1 MQEEDLDQQKE
12 SEGERKM
19 QVEEDL
25 DQQQHWWTLHVRF
38 EIKEIKSND
47 KKKKRAT
54 KVPEDQ
60 LGEVNLHCFMSS
72 SDDDDEK
79 DIITVGLKHL
89 RSGHWIGRT
98 ACPPW
103 PKEVNLTKARFQI
116 TWKLKTDPKLR
127 STAQEVVALDRFVSE
142 RKQLFVIV
150 NWSAKEKDGG
160 QEKSQDEGPIAKIFQ
175 WPLKLFSSSSSEEP
189 PQEGGRLKI
198 VHYGNHH
205 PLHQL
210 RLYLEDFLSF
220 GGVDD
225 HTKAHDERAEAAL
238 ETLLHLLLRDGHVTK
253 AQLANELIQ
262 FFKKKEEASTTKI
275 KNDKCHVNQRALCC
289 RLAAATVTFLMQS
302 DDVET
307 AELILELAGCFLGEA
322 SAKVPHRSIYI
333 NPPPNLLL

>member
-1 MQEEDLDQQKE
+1 MQD
-12 SEGERKM
+12 
-19 QVEEDL
+19 EEDL
-25 DQQQHWWTLHVRF
+25 DQQQHRWWTLHVRF
-38 EIKEIKSND
+38 EVKEIKSID
-47 KKKKRAT
+47 EKKKRAT

-60 LGEVNLHCFMSS
+60 LGEVNLRCSLS
-72 SDDDDEK
+72 ASEDEK

-89 RSGHWIGRT
+89 RSGHWIGRA

-116 TWKLKTDPKLR
+116 TWNLKSDPKLR

-150 NWSAKEKDGG
+150 NRNAKEKDGG
-160 QEKSQDEGPIAKIFQ
+160 QEKSQDKGPFAKIFQ
-175 WPLKLFSSSSSEEP
+175 WLSSSSTEEP
-189 PQEGGRLKI
+189 PQEGGRFQF
-198 VHYGNHH
+198 VHYDN

-220 GGVDD
+220 GVD
-225 HTKAHDERAEAAL
+225 HTKAHDEHAEAAL
-238 ETLLHLLLRDGHVTK
+238 ETLLHLLLRDGHLTK
-253 AQLANELIQ
+253 TQLANELIK
-262 FFKKKEEASTTKI
+262 FFKRKDEASNTTKI
-275 KNDKCHVNQRALCC
+275 KNDKRRVNQRALCC

-322 SAKVPHRSIYI
+322 SAKVPRRSIYT
-333 NPPPNLLL
+333 PPRIFSCHLHSFFFHVPSLPAY